1 MSDPSI
7 VRLPFFFFLYSYTC
21 FQEMFPKEKL
31 LADFILRT
39 ECAFTTV
46 ESLNVSMFRLTP
58 PPGPG
63 CNVLAES
70 LLALVTANL
79 VICISTIYP

>member
-1 MSDPSI
+1 MGGNNPTVLCFWLDSREMSNPSI
-7 VRLPFFFFLYSYTC
+7 VRLPFFFFFLYSYTC

-58 PPGPG
+58 P
-63 CNVLAES
+63 VIMFWL
-70 LLALVTANL
+70 NL
-79 VICISTIYP
+79 C